1 MKKTNTS
8 LVFLKYSLCLYNFI
22 FLLSGCIVCG
32 LGLWAVLD
40 SWELISIT
48 PGHVYQ
54 ATIWLTIS
62 TGFVSVLVAL
72 LGYTAIAFESR
83 CLLAWFTILLVVI
96 FIVESIIGLTSYVYQ
111 EQLELDLKENL
122 LNKFVHPYSLY
133 PDETAAVDQIQIKYE
148 CCGSDSYRDW
158 TRPGAW
164 QSEARGRVPAPLV
177 PDSCCKSPAP
187 GCGVRDHPSNI
198 HYTGCRHRFFDELSM
213 QLVWC
218 SCLSVSIAVF
228 QVCGIVITS
237 CFFSA
242 LHKLDKYAP
251 PILSS
256 ANGNS
261 VVNHWNGN

>member
-1 MKKTNTS
+1 MKKTNSS

-40 SWELISIT
+40 SWELVSIT

-54 ATIWLTIS
+54 AILWMTIS

-96 FIVESIIGLTSYVYQ
+96 FIVESIIGLFSYVYQ
-111 EQLELDLKENL
+111 DQLEADLKENL
-122 LNKFVHPYSLY
+122 LSNFVHPYSLY
-133 PDETAAVDQIQIKYE
+133 NDETAAVDHIQIKYQ
-148 CCGSDSYRDW
+148 CCGADSYRDW
-158 TRPGAW
+158 ARPGAW
-164 QSEARGRVPAPLV
+164 HSVAWGRGSLV

-187 GCGVRDHPSNI
+187 GCGARDHPSNI
-198 HYTGCRHRFFDELSM
+198 HYTGCRHRFFDEISVL
-213 QLVWC
+213 LVWC

-228 QVCGIVITS
+228 HVCGIVITS

-242 LHKLDKYAP
+242 LHKLDKYAHQA
-251 PILSS
+251 S
-256 ANGNS
+256 AANDK
-261 VVNHWNGN
+261 VNNWNEN